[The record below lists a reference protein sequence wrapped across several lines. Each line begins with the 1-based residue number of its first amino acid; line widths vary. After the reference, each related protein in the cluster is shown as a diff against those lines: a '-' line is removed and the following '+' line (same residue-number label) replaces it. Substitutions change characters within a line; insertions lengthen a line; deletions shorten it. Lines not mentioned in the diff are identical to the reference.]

1 MKRLAPLLLALLAA
15 VPAAGRAQTA
25 RQALAAGTERYLL
38 ADYPGAASLLSRG
51 LDPSARGGAGD
62 QLWLQSVSHLA
73 DVLLVLR
80 QDSLAATWLRWATR
94 LAPEFA
100 VDEEVAP
107 PAVVRAAAAARAF
120 VDSTPHDRFVARTAF
135 EWATGFRPGIPP
147 PGTVRLAA
155 ASIPITARI
164 GTDQF
169 LRGGESR
176 RLPPGSYDV
185 VVSAPGYLPTRLTVE
200 ALPGVTTV
208 VGVSLLPETAGQLYV
223 TARPWGTVLVDG
235 QRIGH
240 TSVAAHR
247 IAPGRH
253 VVRLERDSAPP
264 IDTTIVVADRQ
275 PVRLSWVT
283 RRDSTGDPRLDSA
296 LATLDAGETERGT
309 QLLRQ
314 RLETVPRAIGL
325 ARLAEATWSLAGG
338 EAGRDSARMYL
349 RDLVRL
355 NPFYTPPSDA
365 FNPEYQ
371 AAYAMVRRETPV
383 IALRA
388 TADTVMSP
396 ASDTLPIEIA
406 VGQPGEVR
414 LLLRLTSPRPRDSL
428 LTVVSVVDVL
438 RARIP
443 LAAPDGSVLAP
454 GSYAIEGEVA
464 LAKGRASDLLQLTIE
479 RLPVDTQPHVA
490 PMPAATYSPETR
502 KAGPSLHTVLT
513 GLGLGMVAFLVPV
526 AVNDGDLSG
535 RSIPV
540 AAPLIGATVALAS
553 IATNRSSVP
562 VPENIRLNESFR
574 TRWEERNRVIAA
586 GNAAR
591 LRNAPLRI
599 RTTRAP

>member
-1 MKRLAPLLLALLAA
+1 MKRLALLLLALLAA
-15 VPAAGRAQTA
+15 APTGGAAQTA

-38 ADYPGAASLLSRG
+38 ADYPGAAALLSRG
-51 LDPSARGGAGD
+51 LDPRGGPGD
-62 QLWLQSVSHLA
+62 QLWLQSVGHLA

-80 QDSLAATWLRWATR
+80 QDSLAATWLRWASR
-94 LAPEFA
+94 LAPAFA

-120 VDSTPHDRFVARTAF
+120 VDSTPHDKFVARTTF
-135 EWATGFRPGIPP
+135 EWPTVFRAGVVPTSSGI
-147 PGTVRLAA
+147 VRLAA
-155 ASIPITARI
+155 ATIPITARI

-240 TSVAAHR
+240 TGVAAHR

-253 VVRLERDSAPP
+253 VVRLQRDSAPP
-264 IDTTIVVADRQ
+264 VDTTIVVAERQ

-283 RRDSTGDPRLDSA
+283 ARDTTGDARLDSA
-296 LATLDAGETERGT
+296 LATLDLGETERGA

-325 ARLAEATWSLAGG
+325 ARLAEATWSLGA
-338 EAGRDSARMYL
+338 RDSARMYL
-349 RDLVRL
+349 KDLVRL
-355 NPFYTPPSDA
+355 DPFYTPPADA
-365 FNPEYQ
+365 FNPEYR
-371 AAYAMVRRETPV
+371 AAYGIVRRETPV

-388 TADTVMSP
+388 SADTVMAP
-396 ASDTLPIEIA
+396 ASDSLPIEIA

-428 LTVVSVVDVL
+428 LTVVSVVDVW

-443 LAAPDGSVLAP
+443 LAAPDGGVLAP

-464 LAKGRASDLLQLTIE
+464 LARGRASDLLQLTVE
-479 RLPVDTQPHVA
+479 RLPVDTQPHVG
-490 PMPAATYSPETR
+490 PMPAATYAPETR
-502 KAGPSLHTVLT
+502 KSGPSLHTVLT
-513 GLGLGMVAFLVPV
+513 GVGLGMVAFLVPV
-526 AVNDGDLSG
+526 VMNDVDLSG

-540 AAPLIGATVALAS
+540 AAPLIGTTVALVS
-553 IATNRSSVP
+553 ITSNRSRVP

-574 TRWEERNRVIAA
+574 AQWEEQNRAIAA
-586 GNAAR
+586 RNAAR
-591 LRNAPLRI
+591 LRSASLRI
-599 RTTRAP
+599 RTVRAR